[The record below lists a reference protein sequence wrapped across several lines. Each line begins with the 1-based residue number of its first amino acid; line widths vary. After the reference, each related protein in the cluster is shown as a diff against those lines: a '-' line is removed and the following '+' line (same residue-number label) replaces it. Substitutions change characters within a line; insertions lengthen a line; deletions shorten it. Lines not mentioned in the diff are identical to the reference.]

1 MFRQAASAERRGEV
15 FSITEKSRINVIT
28 KSGVSNECQ
37 VNRKRMNMKD
47 VVIVSAVRT
56 AIGDFLGSL
65 KDLTCIDLGVKVLK
79 AAMEKA
85 SIDPKLI
92 EEVVCGNPD
101 MAGAKSNPGRQIA
114 VHAGCPW
121 ETVACTINQQCVSS
135 LRAAE
140 IMYHELL
147 LGKVEVGA
155 VVGCASM
162 SNIPYLLMG
171 ARTGVRMGNQ
181 QIVDGMYN
189 DGMMDAF
196 YNILMGVTAENI
208 VDMYSISR
216 GEQDEFA
223 LMSHHRA
230 CAAINNKTQASELVP
245 VEIKTKK
252 GAKIFDIDEHPRQGL
267 TMEDLAK
274 LKPVFKKD
282 GTVTAGNSSG
292 INDGAAALVMM
303 SLDKAKELGIKP
315 LARVVATGSAAVDA
329 KIMGMGVVPSVRR
342 TLHFANLPMEAVD
355 YWEINEAF
363 AAQIIG
369 CNRELKIPLEK
380 LNGNG
385 GGISLGHPVGMTGAR
400 LLVSLVHEMRRRGV
414 RYGGASL
421 CGGGGPATSMIVEA
435 MYD

>member
-1 MFRQAASAERRGEV
+1 
-15 FSITEKSRINVIT
+15 
-28 KSGVSNECQ
+28 
-37 VNRKRMNMKD
+37 MNMKD
-47 VVIVSAVRT
+47 VVIVSAART

-65 KDLTCIDLGVKVLK
+65 KDLACVDLGVIVLK
-79 AAMEKA
+79 SAMEKA
-85 SIDPKLI
+85 NIHPKLI
-92 EEVVCGNPD
+92 EEVVCGSPD
-101 MAGAKSNPGRQIA
+101 MAGAKANPGRQIA
-114 VHAGCPW
+114 IHAGCSW

-135 LRAAE
+135 MRAAE
-140 IMYHELL
+140 IMYQEIL

-155 VVGCASM
+155 VVGCESM

-171 ARTGVRMGNQ
+171 ARTGLRMGNK
-181 QIVDGMYN
+181 QIVDAMYN
-189 DGMMDAF
+189 DGLMDAF

-208 VDMYSISR
+208 VDLYGISR
-216 GEQDEFA
+216 TEQDQFA
-223 LMSHHRA
+223 LMSHNRA
-230 CAAINNKTQASELVP
+230 CAAINNKTLAG
-245 VEIKTKK
+245 EIIPIEIETKK
-252 GAKIFDIDEHPRQGL
+252 GTKIFVADEHPRQGL

-292 INDGAAALVMM
+292 INDGAAALVLM
-303 SLDKAKELGIKP
+303 SLDKARELGIEP

-342 TLHFANLPMEAVD
+342 ALHFANLPMEAID

-369 CNRELKIPLEK
+369 CNRELKIPLDR
-380 LNGNG
+380 LNAHG

-400 LLVSLVHEMRRRGV
+400 LLVSLIHEMRRRRA

-421 CGGGGPATSMIVEA
+421 CGGGGPSTSMIVEA
-435 MYD
+435 MYE

>member
-1 MFRQAASAERRGEV
+1 MIKERHPSDTYQNNG
-15 FSITEKSRINVIT
+15 
-28 KSGVSNECQ
+28 
-37 VNRKRMNMKD
+37 KRLNMKD
-47 VVIVSAVRT
+47 VVIVSGVRT
-56 AIGDFLGSL
+56 AIGDFLGAL
-65 KDLTCIDLGVKVLK
+65 KDLTCVELGVIALK
-79 AAMEKA
+79 SAMEKA
-85 SIDPKLI
+85 NIDPKHI

-114 VHAGCPW
+114 IYAGCPW

-135 LRAAE
+135 MRAAE
-140 IMYHELL
+140 IMYQEIL
-147 LGKVEVGA
+147 LGKVEIGA
-155 VVGCASM
+155 VVGCSSM

-171 ARTGVRMGNQ
+171 ARSGLRMGNQ
-181 QIVDGMYN
+181 QVVDGMYN
-189 DGMMDAF
+189 DGMIDAF
-196 YNILMGVTAENI
+196 YNVLMGVTAENI

-216 GEQDEFA
+216 VEQDEFA

-230 CAAINNKTQASELVP
+230 CAAINNKTLADEIAP
-245 VEIKTKK
+245 VEVKTKE
-252 GAKIFDIDEHPRQGL
+252 GTRIVYTDEHPRQGL

-274 LKPVFKKD
+274 LKPVFRKD

-303 SLDKAKELGIKP
+303 SLDKSRELGIKP

-329 KIMGMGVVPSVRR
+329 KIMGMGVVPAVRKAIK
-342 TLHFANLPMEAVD
+342 FADLPIQAID

-369 CNRELKIPLEK
+369 CNRELKIPLDK
-380 LNGNG
+380 MNAQG

-400 LLVSLVHEMRRRGV
+400 LLVSLIHEMRRRGV
-414 RYGGASL
+414 RYGGAAL

-435 MYD
+435 I